1 MSSAEGVDALERKRE
16 AGGMER
22 QLTPRR
28 REARQRLRCIA
39 GHLRGIA
46 GMLDSGANWA
56 EAVDQ
61 IRAVRRA
68 LKRVALLMLAE
79 HLEGIAHLGNA
90 ESDDEAM
97 EQALRETRFAL
108 LGVPSM
114 KDVEWD
120 EAPGPGLGE
129 EKACA
134 IV

>member
-1 MSSAEGVDALERKRE
+1 
-16 AGGMER
+16 
-22 QLTPRR
+22 
-28 REARQRLRCIA
+28 
-39 GHLRGIA
+39 
-46 GMLDSGANWA
+46 MLDSGTNWA

-79 HLEGIAHLGNA
+79 HLEVIADLGSA
-90 ESDDEAM
+90 EWDDEAM

-120 EAPGPGLGE
+120 KAPAPQLGE
-129 EKACA
+129 EKACPL
-134 IV
+134 V